1 MINEVLY
8 MEARLFRAFCKEKH
22 MSGRS
27 VNRLFNDY
35 GIWDYIEKGYE
46 ALHTC
51 GDEYIINDIEEIL
64 SKKGALL

>member
-1 MINEVLY
+1 
-8 MEARLFRAFCKEKH
+8 

-51 GDEYIINDIEEIL
+51 GDEYIINDNEEML